1 MDFTNYLANRLVKAT
16 VGDVAWT
23 TPNKV
28 YLALYTEDPTKA
40 GIGAGEV
47 NQASYNRQEVT
58 FNINGTDGVTTNAN
72 QVDWNTATSNWGNVG
87 WISIMDAPSSG
98 FMLYFKA
105 LDNPKEILSGDQ
117 FKIDAGKLN
126 LTLT

>member
-16 VGDVAWT
+16 VGNVSWT

-28 YLALYTEDPTKA
+28 FLALYTEDPTKA
-40 GIGAGEV
+40 GSSAGEV

-58 FNINGTDGVTTNAN
+58 FDINGTDGVTTNAN
-72 QVDWNTATSNWGNVG
+72 QIDWNTATSNWGNVG
-87 WISIMDAPSSG
+87 WISIMDSASGG

-105 LDNPKEILSGDQ
+105 LDNAKEILSGDQ
-117 FKIDAGKLN
+117 FKIDANKLS

>member
-1 MDFTNYLANRLVKAT
+1 MDFTNYLADRLIKAT
-16 VGDVAWT
+16 VGTVAWA

-28 YLALYTEDPTKA
+28 FLALYTEDPTKA
-40 GIGAGEV
+40 GSSAGEV

-58 FNINGTDGVTTNAN
+58 FTDPVDGVSTNAN
-72 QVDWNTATSNWGNVG
+72 QIDWNTATSNWGNVG
-87 WISIMDAPSSG
+87 WISIMDASSGG
-98 FMLYFKA
+98 FMLYVTA
-105 LDNPKEILSGDQ
+105 LDNPKEVLSGDQ